1 MKLNIY
7 WCTDE
12 RYFYQTSIS
21 VFSLL
26 LHKREEDKAHL
37 NILSYKPLKEKNRQ
51 VLEKAVSS
59 FPGATVTYRLLESEL
74 SGKLVG
80 NQTGE
85 NRLTSTTYARLL
97 IPQMASE
104 ERVLYLD
111 SDTIVCQD
119 LSPLFEMDMKGL
131 DLGAVEIPYF
141 HGDPFWASLNNF
153 GFPVSTYD
161 YFNAGVLLMNI
172 PLLKNNHLFFHAATL
187 AMKHR
192 FRCDDQDALNIS
204 ARGQFFRLP
213 QKYNFYYEN
222 YPKHLASPE
231 IRQEMERMTAE
242 KNYAIV
248 HYPGSSK
255 PWNHGV
261 HTLDF
266 LWKDC
271 EKKFRDS
278 INNCF

>member
-104 ERVLYLD
+104 E
-111 SDTIVCQD
+111 
-119 LSPLFEMDMKGL
+119 
-131 DLGAVEIPYF
+131 
-141 HGDPFWASLNNF
+141 
-153 GFPVSTYD
+153 
-161 YFNAGVLLMNI
+161 
-172 PLLKNNHLFFHAATL
+172 
-187 AMKHR
+187 
-192 FRCDDQDALNIS
+192 
-204 ARGQFFRLP
+204 
-213 QKYNFYYEN
+213 
-222 YPKHLASPE
+222 
-231 IRQEMERMTAE
+231 
-242 KNYAIV
+242 
-248 HYPGSSK
+248 
-255 PWNHGV
+255 
-261 HTLDF
+261 
-266 LWKDC
+266 
-271 EKKFRDS
+271 
-278 INNCF
+278 